1 MVHLFRKL
9 GIEVGD
15 YVKVVDILKLSAF
28 YNDKDIFNNI
38 IFKVEKK
45 RELSRGYYVVFLRQI
60 TGRNILGNKNNILCI
75 YGAKLEKLNEE
86 EVMTKII

>member
-38 IFKVEKK
+38 IFKVVKK

-60 TGRNILGNKNNILCI
+60 TGRNILGNNDLLCI

>member
-15 YVKVVDILKLSAF
+15 YVRVVDILKLSAF
-28 YNDKDIFNNI
+28 YLENDD
-38 IFKVEKK
+38 
-45 RELSRGYYVVFLRQI
+45 L
-60 TGRNILGNKNNILCI
+60 LCI

-86 EVMTKII
+86 EVVTKII

>member
-28 YNDKDIFNNI
+28 HNDKDIFNNI

-60 TGRNILGNKNNILCI
+60 TGRNILGNDDLLCI
-75 YGAKLEKLNEE
+75 YGAKLEKLNGED
-86 EVMTKII
+86 VMIKII